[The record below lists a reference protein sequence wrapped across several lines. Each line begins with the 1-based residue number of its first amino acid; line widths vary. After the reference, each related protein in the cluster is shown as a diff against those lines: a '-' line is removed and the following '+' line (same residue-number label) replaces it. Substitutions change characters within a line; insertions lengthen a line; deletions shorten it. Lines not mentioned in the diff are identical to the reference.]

1 MANEHNKIKKQ
12 NWIARFNLIG
22 TAKVNDYTFKIDE
35 QSQRSS
41 WIYNSMNLGVDC
53 GKDYGVCY
61 ANLMGGF
68 SPEREN
74 FVYANSKDDFATSIR
89 VPWED
94 REDESVLE
102 ELHDMNFIKIGL
114 EKTTEGKTFTERF
127 LSPYDAIKY
136 INKHLEDGMAVSVSG
151 NIKYAM
157 YNDTVQMNK
166 EITSIYLYDGD
177 VDKFHATFTQTVLV
191 DKDSAV
197 LKNVDKA
204 TGIMPVDVIVL
215 DYLKE
220 LNGNEIKG
228 QFPYHTQF
236 DYMFDMTKPELV
248 KKIYDKLF
256 KVKKGYTQITFEGD
270 FVSGGSAVK
279 ATMDD
284 VPDDIKELIG
294 TVYTEEEALEYC
306 SDSGSREFHTF
317 LRKPTVRMVGDED
330 SKHPVLQVFP
340 EQYDTDEL
348 DMSWAYVK
356 ADDDEEEA
364 PFDADSSDDES
375 VDDDDLDWLNL

>member
-35 QSQRSS
+35 QSQKSS

-53 GKDYGVCY
+53 GKDYGNAYCS
-61 ANLMGGF
+61 LMGGF

-74 FVYANSKDDFATSIR
+74 FVYANSKDDFATSIK
-89 VPWED
+89 VAWED
-94 REDESVLE
+94 RENDAVLE
-102 ELHDMNFIKIGL
+102 ELHDMNFIKVGL
-114 EKTTEGKTFTERF
+114 EKTADGKTFTKRF

-151 NIKYAM
+151 NIKYSM
-157 YNDTVQMNK
+157 YNDAVQMNK

-177 VDKFHATFTQTVLV
+177 TDKFHATFTQTVLV
-191 DKDSAV
+191 DKDSAS

-204 TGIMPVDVIVL
+204 TGIMPVDVVVL

-220 LNGNEIKG
+220 LNGNEIRG

-236 DYMFDMTKPELV
+236 DYMFDMTKPELA

-270 FVSGGSAVK
+270 FVSGGSTVK
-279 ATMDD
+279 PTEDELT
-284 VPDDIKELIG
+284 DDIKGLIELGI
-294 TVYTEEEALEYC
+294 YTLDEALEEC
-306 SDSGSREFHTF
+306 SDNGSREFHMF
-317 LRKPTVRMVGDED
+317 LRKPIIRMVGDED
-330 SKHPVLQVFP
+330 NKSPVLQMFE
-340 EQYDTDEL
+340 EQYDIDDL

-356 ADDDEEEA
+356 ADDDEEQA
-364 PFDADSSDDES
+364 PFDTDDET